1 MKTGLRKVK
10 GFTLIELLVVVL
22 IIGVLAAIALPQYH
36 LAVEKSR
43 VNALLPVL
51 KSIDSAQKIYFLNNG
66 IYTISFSDLEI
77 SMPPGGTLTTSGT
90 SESINYSKYRCLLR
104 YGTANI
110 PSSYSSY
117 CFTPRGT
124 SIEKY
129 YDRSV
134 FLCWAAQTDELQNR
148 ICKTVSEQGTYTAVS
163 GYNVYYAF

>member
-1 MKTGLRKVK
+1 MAAKHNRRR

-22 IIGVLAAIALPQYH
+22 IIGILAAIALPQYH

-43 VNALLPVL
+43 VNALLPLL

-66 IYTISFSDLEI
+66 IYTASFSDLEI
-77 SMPPGGTLTTSGT
+77 SMPPGGTITTGAS
-90 SESINYSKYRCLLR
+90 SESINYPKYRCLLR
-104 YGTANI
+104 YGTANV
-110 PSSYSSY
+110 PASYSAY

-129 YDRSV
+129 YDRAV

-148 ICKTVSEQGTYTAVS
+148 ICKTVSEQSTYTAS
-163 GYNVYYAF
+163 NGTSVYYTF

>member
-1 MKTGLRKVK
+1 MGTTHKTKR
-10 GFTLIELLVVVL
+10 GFTLLELLVVVL
-22 IIGVLAAIALPQYH
+22 IIGVLTVIALPQYH

-66 IYTISFSDLEI
+66 IYTRSFADLEI
-77 SMPPGGTLTTSGT
+77 SMPPGGTLTTSGS
-90 SESINYSKYRCLLR
+90 SESLTYPKYRCLLR
-104 YGTANI
+104 YGTANM
-110 PSSYSSY
+110 PASYSAY

-129 YDRSV
+129 YDRAV
-134 FLCWAAQTDELQNR
+134 FLCWAAQNDELQNR
-148 ICKTVSEQGTYTAVS
+148 ICKTVSEQGTYTAIS